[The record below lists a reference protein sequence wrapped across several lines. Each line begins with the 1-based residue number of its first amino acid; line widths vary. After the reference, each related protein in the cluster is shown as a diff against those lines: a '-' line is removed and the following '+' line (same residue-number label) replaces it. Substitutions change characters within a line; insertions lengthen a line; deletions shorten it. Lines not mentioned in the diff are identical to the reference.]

1 MQTSYLSHA
10 QLSSLNPMDIRELR
24 SQFIKTSMQ
33 MHGSQ
38 LMALKRASKSPEYSR
53 PYISGDPINLID
65 WKAYARTDSLI
76 VREKRDEAS
85 SKVSIVWELS
95 PSMDW
100 PTGLE
105 LGKQKAI
112 PSKFEI
118 ATRIALHLSHL
129 HLRLGD
135 QANLWLHHPM
145 NSENNLVFSPRQPSD
160 LLSLFNTILKN
171 KFNTQTSLPFFAKR
185 PFHIPKLDRLYWI
198 SDGLNDLTFT
208 KLVKKAKRG
217 CFMHLLS
224 SLEEEL
230 EWLKDDCCYFDHT
243 GEKNEFLGKNLKK
256 GKSYYQELSSWKQQL
271 KETVQGVGSQYIP
284 LTERTALTT
293 YYQFIDSLFENKK

>member
-1 MQTSYLSHA
+1 MQNSYLSHA

-53 PYISGDPINLID
+53 PYINGDPINLID

-85 SKVSIVWELS
+85 SKICIIWEFS
-95 PSMDW
+95 PSMNW
-100 PTGLE
+100 PAGQGSNTANE
-105 LGKQKAI
+105 T

-135 QANLWLHHPM
+135 QATLWLYHPEQTSKNM
-145 NSENNLVFSPRQPSD
+145 SFSPRQPSD
-160 LLSLFNTILKN
+160 LLSLFNTILKHQ
-171 KFNTQTSLPFFAKR
+171 FNPNIAMPFFVNK
-185 PFHIPKLDRLYWI
+185 PFHIPKIDRLYWI
-198 SDGLNDLTFT
+198 SDGLSEFGFSDLIKKT
-208 KLVKKAKRG
+208 KRS

-224 SLEEEL
+224 SLEEDL
-230 EWLKDDCCYFDHT
+230 AWLKDDCCYFDHT
-243 GEKNEFLGKNLKK
+243 GKKNEFLGKNLKK
-256 GKSYYQELSSWKQQL
+256 GNSFYRELSLWKNQI
-271 KETVQGVGSQYIP
+271 KESVTNLGGKYIP
-284 LTERTALTT
+284 LTEKTALTT

>member
-53 PYISGDPINLID
+53 PYINGDPINLID
-65 WKAYARTDSLI
+65 WKAFARTDSLI

-85 SKVSIVWELS
+85 SKICIVWELS
-95 PSMDW
+95 PSMNW
-100 PTGLE
+100 PKRLNS
-105 LGKQKAI
+105 GKTRVA
-112 PSKFEI
+112 SKFEV

-135 QANLWLHHPM
+135 QAIMWLHHP
-145 NSENNLVFSPRQPSD
+145 NHPEKNLSFSPKQPSD
-160 LLSLFNTILKN
+160 LLSLFNTILQH
-171 KFNTQTSLPFFAKR
+171 KFDPHIKIPLFKKQA
-185 PFHIPKLDRLYWI
+185 FHFHTVDRLYWI
-198 SDGLNDLTFT
+198 SDGLNEL
-208 KLVKKAKRG
+208 KLAPIIKKSKRS

-224 SLEEEL
+224 SLEENL
-230 EWLKDDCCYFDHT
+230 DWLQDDCCYFDHT
-243 GEKNEFLGKNLKK
+243 GEKNEFLGKNLQKD
-256 GKSYYQELSSWKQQL
+256 KSYYSQLSSWKNQI
-271 KETVQGVGSQYIP
+271 KELIHGFNSQYVP
-284 LTERTALTT
+284 LTDKTALTT